1 VSLSSLSEY
10 SLAEEP
16 SLPYN
21 YGAVK
26 RKLKCVRLILNK
38 GNMRHNF
45 AAIAL
50 NVAKSCFY
58 WCVMISMI
66 IADRC
71 PVFLCG
77 VISVLRSAQDF
88 DVIASCCDGMKS
100 LQAIREL
107 SPDIALLDSSMPI
120 LTGAEVLAT
129 SVAEGSR
136 TKILLLVAAT
146 ERVSTLA
153 ASIGVYG
160 VVRRD
165 ALPEVLVHDL
175 QQVAAGRRLSIPA
188 SRSGAALT
196 TTYTVERAL
205 AKLTKREHQIANL
218 VSAGLSNKEIG
229 QQLNLSAGTIKVHLH
244 NIYEALE
251 INNRTTLTALA
262 ISDRLN
268 VPLRGHRQTASA
280 SGVSHD

>member
-1 VSLSSLSEY
+1 
-10 SLAEEP
+10 
-16 SLPYN
+16 
-21 YGAVK
+21 
-26 RKLKCVRLILNK
+26 
-38 GNMRHNF
+38 
-45 AAIAL
+45 
-50 NVAKSCFY
+50 
-58 WCVMISMI
+58 MISMI

-77 VISVLRSAQDF
+77 LISVLRSAQDF
-88 DVIASCCDGMKS
+88 DVVASCCDGMKS

-129 SVAEGSR
+129 SAAEGSR

-160 VVRRD
+160 VDRRD
-165 ALPEVLVHDL
+165 VLPEALVHDL

-196 TTYTVERAL
+196 TTTYTVERAL
-205 AKLTKREHQIANL
+205 AKLTKRERQIANL

-262 ISDRLN
+262 IFDRHN